1 MDQRSWFRNRAERS
15 PERGRERARF
25 RRRVHSNCGAALR
38 PCRHRAQRQPAT
50 GRGATRR
57 TRWARCAR
65 ALPRLILRRMGRRR
79 DRRAEPTRGHPLLAR
94 TRRDRCS
101 RAARPTRGR
110 HPTLATIRPL
120 RQHVDLVRRS
130 SYMRRLSDGEDP
142 KSDAG
147 VSASIRRATP
157 RKASTSSPESISS
170 KTAMDGGNTPAG
182 RSRFACVP
190 RPRDRH
196 SGSVRKLG
204 YRTIFDASGAHGAGT
219 SSRARR
225 RAEKAAT
232 PPCLNQAE
240 GAPQPDC
247 RARNSRA

>member
-94 TRRDRCS
+94 TRRNRCS

-170 KTAMDGGNTPAG
+170 KTAMDGANTSADGLASLAFPAREIDIQRSGQITRVENDLRCLWRERGGNL
-182 RSRFACVP
+182 VP
-190 RPRDRH
+190 
-196 SGSVRKLG
+196 
-204 YRTIFDASGAHGAGT
+204 GA
-219 SSRARR
+219 
-225 RAEKAAT
+225 
-232 PPCLNQAE
+232 PPCGE
-240 GAPQPDC
+240 GRHPPVSQPG
-247 RARNSRA
+247 